1 MIRHPGSD
9 FLQERF
15 LANERPDRA
24 AEKGIHPRMKEVF
37 PAVWTAIR
45 DSSRRMGGER
55 KNEPSA
61 NGDAA
66 HIAGRPRRPG
76 KAVRSVWARLSV
88 RPKGGPDRPF
98 RRPKNGRDFS
108 CRKAA
113 AIEVFLRANCA
124 VRNNL
129 SRKTLRDLS
138 KKFSPHFLMK
148 I

>member
-76 KAVRSVWARLSV
+76 KAVRSVWTRLSV
-88 RPKGGPDRPF
+88 RPRADPIGPSGGQKMEGIFPAERP
-98 RRPKNGRDFS
+98 RR
-108 CRKAA
+108 
-113 AIEVFLRANCA
+113 L
-124 VRNNL
+124 
-129 SRKTLRDLS
+129 
-138 KKFSPHFLMK
+138 KFSFIFLLTWLKKGDRISIIMK